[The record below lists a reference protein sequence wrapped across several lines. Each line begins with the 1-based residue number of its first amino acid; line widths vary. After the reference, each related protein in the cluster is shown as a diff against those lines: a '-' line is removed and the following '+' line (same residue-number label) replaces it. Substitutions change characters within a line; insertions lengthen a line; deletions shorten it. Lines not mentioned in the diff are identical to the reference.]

1 MGHSG
6 AKHRFGYCSALLRLL
21 TEWVITIEVI
31 DERNLVDVV
40 GYHRDLKAGPWKL
53 RPQHSSLAG
62 DDADMNTAP
71 VRDRSARARLTFWR
85 RHLGKTPRA
94 GSVAPG

>member
-21 TEWVITIEVI
+21 TDWVIAIEVI

-40 GYHRDLKAGPWKL
+40 GYHRDLKAGPWKPW
-53 RPQHSSLAG
+53 PQHARLAG

-71 VRDRSARARLTFWR
+71 VRHRSARARLTFWTD
-85 RHLGKTPRA
+85 HLVKTARLVYLRA
-94 GSVAPG
+94 

>member
-6 AKHRFGYCSALLRLL
+6 AKHRSGYRSALLRLL
-21 TEWVITIEVI
+21 TEWVIAIEVI

-40 GYHRDLKAGPWKL
+40 GYHRDLKAGPWKPW
-53 RPQHSSLAG
+53 PQHSRLAG

-71 VRDRSARARLTFWR
+71 VRHRSARARLTFCTD
-85 RHLGKTPRA
+85 HLVETARPVYLRA
-94 GSVAPG
+94 

>member
-21 TEWVITIEVI
+21 TEWVIAIEVI
-31 DERNLVDVV
+31 DERNLVDLV
-40 GYHRDLKAGPWKL
+40 GYHRDLKAGPWKPWL
-53 RPQHSSLAG
+53 QHSRLAG

-71 VRDRSARARLTFWR
+71 VRRSNNQRL
-85 RHLGKTPRA
+85 LKK
-94 GSVAPG
+94 

>member
-21 TEWVITIEVI
+21 TEWVIAIEVI

-40 GYHRDLKAGPWKL
+40 GYHRDLKAGPWKPWL
-53 RPQHSSLAG
+53 
-62 DDADMNTAP
+62 
-71 VRDRSARARLTFWR
+71 
-85 RHLGKTPRA
+85 
-94 GSVAPG
+94 

>member
-6 AKHRFGYCSALLRLL
+6 TKHRFGYCSALLRLL
-21 TEWVITIEVI
+21 TEWVIAIEVI

-40 GYHRDLKAGPWKL
+40 GYHRDLKAGPWKPW
-53 RPQHSSLAG
+53 PQHSRLAG

-71 VRDRSARARLTFWR
+71 VRHRSARARLTFCTD
-85 RHLGKTPRA
+85 HLVETARPVYLRA
-94 GSVAPG
+94 